1 MTGHANEVRVGIA
14 LTVALLV
21 LVVGI
26 LWLSGASFGEET
38 YSFGIVFTE
47 VGGLGVTDKVTV
59 AGVEAGNVSAFA
71 LSNQGRVVV
80 DVRVKRSIS
89 IPVDSRITIGSYG
102 FLGAKHVNV
111 RPGTSTVYI
120 QPGTTVIG
128 THEKGMNDVVS
139 EMGEALIEI
148 RQVLKTADEIL
159 TDAEGKEQIRRTLD
173 NAEDAAGTLNLAIS
187 DLRIIA
193 SDLKGFIQ
201 AKRDPASEAIDSIA
215 EASET
220 FADVGAKLDTIAASL
235 DSILIRV
242 ASGEGTLGKLIND
255 DHVHDEFIA
264 AIEEVRDLVA
274 DIREDPKS
282 FVRFSIF

>member
-14 LTVALLV
+14 LTVALVV

-26 LWLSGASFGEET
+26 LWLSGASFGERT
-38 YSFGIVFTE
+38 YSFGIVFRE
-47 VGGLGVTDKVTV
+47 VSGLGVTDKVTV
-59 AGVEAGNVSAFA
+59 AGVEAGSVSGFA

-80 DVRVKRSIS
+80 DVRVKTSIN

-102 FLGAKHVNV
+102 LLGAKHVSV

-128 THEKGMNDVVS
+128 THEKGMSDVVN
-139 EMGEALIEI
+139 EMGEALTEI

-159 TDAEGKEQIRRTLD
+159 TDAEAKDQIKRTLD
-173 NAEDAAGTLNLAIS
+173 KTEDAAGTLNVAIA
-187 DLRIIA
+187 DLKVVA
-193 SDLKGFIQ
+193 SDLKEFIQ
-201 AKRDPASEAIDSIA
+201 AKRDPASEAVDSIA

-220 FADVGAKLDTIAASL
+220 FAEVGVKLDTIAASL
-235 DSILIRV
+235 DSIMIRV

-255 DHVHDEFIA
+255 DQAHDEFIA
-264 AIEEVRDLVA
+264 AIKEVRDLVT

>member
-14 LTVALLV
+14 LTVALVV
-21 LVVGI
+21 LVAGI
-26 LWLSGASFGEET
+26 LWLSGASFGERT
-38 YSFGIVFTE
+38 YSFGIVFRE

-59 AGVEAGNVSAFA
+59 AGVEAGSVSGFA

-80 DVRVKRSIS
+80 DVRVKTSIN

-102 FLGAKHVNV
+102 FLGAKHVSV
-111 RPGTSTVYI
+111 RAGTSNIYI

-128 THEKGMNDVVS
+128 THKKGMSDVVN
-139 EMGEALIEI
+139 EMGEALTEI

-159 TDAEGKEQIRRTLD
+159 TDAEAKDQIKRTLD
-173 NAEDAAGTLNLAIS
+173 KTEDAAGTLNVAIA
-187 DLRIIA
+187 DLRVVA
-193 SDLKGFIQ
+193 SDLKEFIQ
-201 AKRDPASEAIDSIA
+201 AKRDPASEAVDSIA

-220 FADVGAKLDTIAASL
+220 FAEVGVKLDTIAASL
-235 DSILIRV
+235 DSIMIRV

-255 DHVHDEFIA
+255 DQVHDEFIA

>member
-1 MTGHANEVRVGIA
+1 MAGHANEVRVGIA

-26 LWLSGASFGEET
+26 LWLSGATFGEGT
-38 YSFGIVFTE
+38 YSFGILFTE

-80 DVRVKRSIS
+80 DVRVKRSIN

-148 RQVLKTADEIL
+148 RQVLKTTDEIL
-159 TDAEGKEQIRRTLD
+159 TDAEGKEQIKRTL
-173 NAEDAAGTLNLAIS
+173 NKAEDAAGTLNLTIS
-187 DLRIIA
+187 DLRIVA

-220 FADVGAKLDTIAASL
+220 FADVGVKLDTIAASL

-255 DHVHDEFIA
+255 DQVHDEFIA
-264 AIEEVRDLVA
+264 AIKEVRDLVA